1 MYKTNRIF
9 VLKVKTD
16 KNEIHIKWSL
26 SLLSFLPYFF
36 LQWWGGAEG
45 GIGKIVNLCLPFFV
59 YSFKDS
65 DTYIVTLFY
74 FGSKFSL

>member
-9 VLKVKTD
+9 VLKVKPD

-36 LQWWGGAEG
+36 LQWWSGAEG